1 MFHWN
6 EANRNHLASH
16 GVTASEAEEVILN
29 KPVDIELQLRNGET
43 RILHLG
49 ETNVGRV
56 LVVVTTMRDDRV
68 RVVTA
73 YPANRQ
79 MRKFW
84 MAHKDS
90 EDDQTNADP

>member
-1 MFHWN
+1 MFEWN
-6 EANRNHLASH
+6 HANRNHLASH
-16 GVTASEAEEVILN
+16 GVTASEAEEVIRN
-29 KPVDIELQLRNGET
+29 NPVDIELQLRNGEA

-49 ETNVGRV
+49 ETAAGRV
-56 LVVVTTMRDDRV
+56 LVVVTTMRNDRV

-84 MAHKDS
+84 TAHKDS